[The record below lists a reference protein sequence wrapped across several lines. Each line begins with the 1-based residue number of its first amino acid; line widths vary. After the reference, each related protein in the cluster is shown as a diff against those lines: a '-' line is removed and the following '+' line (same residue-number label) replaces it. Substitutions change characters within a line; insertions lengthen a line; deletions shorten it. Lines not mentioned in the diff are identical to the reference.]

1 MPCSVVRKIV
11 PGDFVIGVSARTVEE
26 AVEAEKNG
34 ADYLGVGALFPTGSK
49 DKARVIGPEGLKKI
63 TDVTSLPVV
72 AIGGIN
78 HSNAPEA
85 FQSGADG
92 VSVISAVFGA
102 KNIKK
107 SSAELYEICRRHCI
121 GGF

>member
-1 MPCSVVRKIV
+1 
-11 PGDFVIGVSARTVEE
+11 
-26 AVEAEKNG
+26 
-34 ADYLGVGALFPTGSK
+34 
-49 DKARVIGPEGLKKI
+49 
-63 TDVTSLPVV
+63 V